1 MAAPASNCDEKSRLD
16 SDQRQSLTCDCQLL
30 VGRNNHD
37 GNRGIIGRNGRCG
50 RETLVVH
57 LVIDAHTEGEQTLA
71 NLAAQIS
78 IVFTNASGEG
88 NDIQT
93 TELSG
98 VGADVLD
105 DTGDVD
111 VQGQACTACNLGI
124 LRACHSHRSNPSN
137 PTAC

>member
-30 VGRNNHD
+30 VGGNNHD
-37 GNRGIIGRNGRCG
+37 GDRGIIGRNGCG
-50 RETLVVH
+50 SRETLVVD
-57 LVIDAHTEGEQTLA
+57 LVVDTHTEGEQALA

-78 IVFTNASGEG
+78 IVFANASGEG

-98 VGADVLD
+98 VGADLLD
-105 DTGDVD
+105 DAGDVD
-111 VQGQACTACNLGI
+111 VQG
-124 LRACHSHRSNPSN
+124 
-137 PTAC
+137 